1 MYTQDIVVSQIV
13 YARLKKKMEDIKKC
27 YEELDI
33 ELRLLNDNGS
43 YILQVVSGC
52 SKDFNHTVKEFNLII
67 NRLNMDSDKLQK
79 KKKLEKEKRERKKNK
94 IAVREIKK
102 NIAKHEKEAKEEQNM
117 NEITDIGMSNNMFYG
132 LEIDVD
138 CP

>member
-1 MYTQDIVVSQIV
+1 M
-13 YARLKKKMEDIKKC
+13 
-27 YEELDI
+27 
-33 ELRLLNDNGS
+33 
-43 YILQVVSGC
+43 
-52 SKDFNHTVKEFNLII
+52 I
-67 NRLNMDSDKLQK
+67 NYKK